1 MLPQE
6 QLSTTLPRVEL
17 GQSIMEKE
25 PTITVGSSVHPIQND
40 EVSLERLQ

>member
-17 GQSIMEKE
+17 GQSIMKE
-25 PTITVGSSVHPIQND
+25 EPIIVWSSVHPKSENN
-40 EVSLERLQ
+40 SYAC